1 MGKTIQAT
9 ATAGVMKVSK
19 KKAASK
25 VGKKQ
30 DAERLRKHSLM
41 NALKIG
47 LKAQSGRK
55 DIAFSAAGKLAKKT
69 MNAVPLKERAGYPVT
84 RAKGSV
90 DPKDWITEKNV
101 PVIVDFSRHA
111 WLPDDW
117 GQGVKTTLPTAHS
130 TGGGGGTYTVLVAP
144 DGKIF
149 YHKVA
154 AEAYAKKEFTREGGR
169 RGQYRTA
176 ELQTAQA
183 LISNDSDASLFKLLE
198 PRERKCIPS
207 KNEFHFCI
215 VSARRAQTFEGI
227 RDIATVQSAFTSAG
241 VTPTWYVDEGSLKD
255 YQALGLDA
263 KVGGKL
269 TAARNLCL
277 KDAKSKKKVCVQ
289 SSDDISAWEYRG
301 GKQAAVRTDDAM
313 NSAFEASTRYIVS
326 PVAAARFLL
335 AKMRGAPEAKKPK
348 LGGVYMLSS
357 CSRTFA
363 GKSQVARS
371 HFILGDFFVV
381 DHGSKCTFDANMKLK
396 EDYDFTCSHLKENG
410 SVVRCNRMTLAVK
423 HYSNSG
429 GAVATRDKKGVEERR
444 NIAILQRKWPRVFSS
459 NPKRKNEV
467 IMRWKKDLETEPDD
481 MDE

>member
-1 MGKTIQAT
+1 MQ
-9 ATAGVMKVSK
+9 
-19 KKAASK
+19 
-25 VGKKQ
+25 
-30 DAERLRKHSLM
+30 
-41 NALKIG
+41 
-47 LKAQSGRK
+47 
-55 DIAFSAAGKLAKKT
+55 
-69 MNAVPLKERAGYPVT
+69 RA
-84 RAKGSV
+84 
-90 DPKDWITEKNV
+90 
-101 PVIVDFSRHA
+101 
-111 WLPDDW
+111 
-117 GQGVKTTLPTAHS
+117 
-130 TGGGGGTYTVLVAP
+130 
-144 DGKIF
+144 
-149 YHKVA
+149 
-154 AEAYAKKEFTREGGR
+154 
-169 RGQYRTA
+169 
-176 ELQTAQA
+176 
-183 LISNDSDASLFKLLE
+183 
-198 PRERKCIPS
+198 
-207 KNEFHFCI
+207 
-215 VSARRAQTFEGI
+215 
-227 RDIATVQSAFTSAG
+227 
-241 VTPTWYVDEGSLKD
+241 
-255 YQALGLDA
+255 
-263 KVGGKL
+263 
-269 TAARNLCL
+269 
-277 KDAKSKKKVCVQ
+277 KKKVCVQ

-348 LGGVYMLSS
+348 LGGVYMLGS